1 MTTAFIILLLPL
13 FAVAANLLFLR
24 KRANFSAYISTL
36 SAAICLVLTLGLIR
50 RLIRQNGLDNHG
62 SFNWVKIADFE
73 LNIGIELQGLGL
85 GMILVVT
92 LIGFLVHLF
101 SLGYMK
107 EDAGKARYF
116 SGLSLFMFSMTGI
129 VFADNL
135 AMMFIFW
142 ELVGV
147 SSYLLIGHWYHKN
160 TAAEAA
166 KKAFLVNRIG
176 DFGFMIGIL
185 LIWGSFGSVN
195 FVEIEE
201 SLKNGNYDKGLLNW
215 SVFCIFCGA
224 IGKSAQV
231 PLHVWLPDAME
242 GPTPVSALI
251 HAATM
256 VAAGVFMLTKVL
268 FLIEDAP
275 TAASV
280 IQYVGAITALIA
292 ALMATQ
298 QNDIKKILAYST
310 LSQLGYMIMAVGFA
324 GLLSGGG
331 ALGEKAS
338 NAGFFHL
345 YTHAFFKALLFLGSG
360 AIIYACHHEQNIWKM
375 GGLIGRMKVTS
386 FTFLIA
392 TAALAGIYPLSGFYS
407 KDAIMTIAAN
417 KPLLLVIGSF
427 VAFLTA
433 FYMTRLC
440 VVVFFGRAKSWSA
453 EEAKEVPF
461 LMLVPLLVLTVGA
474 IFAGQTFAY
483 SWFVPSKDIPHP
495 EGVVLPLILTA
506 IAVAGIVAGFFLY
519 RGRDQEPY
527 PVQVLAKKFYLDE
540 IYNILVILFQ
550 DAVAWVAKM
559 IDRLIIDGLLVR
571 GGARLV
577 TEIGAVLRGMQS
589 GNLQGYAFLFGV
601 GVILVLYIINAA
613 IG

>member
-1 MTTAFIILLLPL
+1 MTIAFIILLLPL
-13 FAVAANLLFLR
+13 IATAFNLVLLR
-24 KRANFSAYISTL
+24 KKADFSAYVSTL

-50 RLIRQNGLDNHG
+50 QSSLNDLG
-62 SFNWVKIADFE
+62 SFNWIKIADFE

-92 LIGFLVHLF
+92 LIGFLIHLF

-185 LIWGSFGSVN
+185 LIWGAFGTVN
-195 FVEIEE
+195 FGEIEE
-201 SLKNGNYDKGLLNW
+201 LLRNGKYDPGLLNW

-268 FLIEDAP
+268 FLIEVAP
-275 TAASV
+275 IAASV

-324 GLLSGGG
+324 GLLSSGES
-331 ALGEKAS
+331 LGETAS

-360 AIIYACHHEQNIWKM
+360 AIIYACHHEQDIWKM
-375 GGLIGRMKVTS
+375 GGLIGRMKITS
-386 FTFLIA
+386 LTFLIA
-392 TAALAGIYPLSGFYS
+392 TVALTGIYPLSGFYS
-407 KDAIMTIAAN
+407 KDAIMALAVN
-417 KPLLLVIGSF
+417 KPILLVIGAF

-440 VVVFFGRAKSWSA
+440 VVVFFGRARSWSA
-453 EEAKEVPF
+453 EEAKEVPL
-461 LMLVPLLVLTVGA
+461 LMLIPLLVLTAGA
-474 IFAGQTFAY
+474 IFAGQPFSY
-483 SWFVPSKDIPHP
+483 DWFVNPVNIPHP
-495 EGVVLPLILTA
+495 DGMLLPIVLTLIG
-506 IAVAGIVAGFFLY
+506 VAGIVSGFLLY
-519 RGRDQEPY
+519 RDRDKEPY
-527 PVQVLAKKFYLDE
+527 PVRILANKFYLDE
-540 IYNILVILFQ
+540 IYIIIVKIFQELV
-550 DAVAWVAKM
+550 ASVAQI
-559 IDRLIIDGLLVR
+559 IDRHLIDGLIVR

-577 TEIGAVLRGMQS
+577 TAIGSVLRVTQS
-589 GNLQGYAFLFGV
+589 GNLQGYAFLFGA

>member
-1 MTTAFIILLLPL
+1 MTIAFIILLLPL
-13 FAVAANLLFLR
+13 IAAACNLVFLR
-24 KRANFSAYISTL
+24 KKADFSAYVSTL
-36 SAAICLVLTLGLIR
+36 SAAVCLVLTLGLIR
-50 RLIRQNGLDNHG
+50 KGNLNDLG
-62 SFNWVKIADFE
+62 SFNWIKISDFE
-73 LNIGIELQGLGL
+73 LNIGIELQGLGM

-101 SLGYMK
+101 SLGYMGD
-107 EDAGKARYF
+107 DAGKARYF

-185 LIWGSFGSVN
+185 LIWGAFGSVN
-195 FVEIEE
+195 FGEIKE
-201 SLKNGNYDKGLLNW
+201 SLDNGTYDEGLLNW

-268 FLIEDAP
+268 FLIEVAP

-292 ALMATQ
+292 ALIATQ

-324 GLLSGGG
+324 GLLSGGEV
-331 ALGEKAS
+331 LGEKAS

-386 FTFLIA
+386 LTFLIA

-407 KDAIMTIAAN
+407 KDAIMTIATN

-440 VVVFFGRAKSWSA
+440 VVVFFGRARSWSA

-461 LMLVPLLVLTVGA
+461 LMLVPLLVLTIGA
-474 IFAGQTFAY
+474 IFAGQSFSY
-483 SWFVPSKDIPHP
+483 GWFVDPKKIPHP
-495 EGVVLPLILTA
+495 DGALLPIVLTLIG
-506 IAVAGIVAGFFLY
+506 VAGIVSGFLLY
-519 RGRDQEPY
+519 RDRDKEPY
-527 PVQVLAKKFYLDE
+527 PVRILSNKFYLDE
-540 IYNILVILFQ
+540 IYIIIVQIFQELV
-550 DAVAWVAKM
+550 ASVAQI
-559 IDRLIIDGLLVR
+559 IDRYLIDGLLVR

-577 TEIGAVLRGMQS
+577 TTIGSVLRGMQS

-613 IG
+613 MG

>member
-13 FAVAANLLFLR
+13 VAAASNLLLLR
-24 KRANFSAYISTL
+24 KKANFSAFVSTF
-36 SAAICLVLTLGLIR
+36 SAAICLVLTFGLIR
-50 RLIRQNGLDNHG
+50 QDDLNNLG
-62 SFNWVKIADFE
+62 SFNWIKIADFE
-73 LNIGIELQGLGL
+73 LDIGIELHGLGL

-101 SLGYMK
+101 SLGYMR

-185 LIWGSFGSVN
+185 LIWGAFGSVN
-195 FVEIEE
+195 FVEVEE
-201 SLKNGNYDKGLLNW
+201 LVRNGNYDKGLLNW

-268 FLIEDAP
+268 FLIVEAP

-324 GLLSGGG
+324 GLLSGG
-331 ALGEKAS
+331 AVLGEEAS

-375 GGLIGRMKVTS
+375 GGLIGPMKITS
-386 FTFLIA
+386 ITFLIA

-407 KDAIMTIAAN
+407 KDAIMTVAED
-417 KPLLLVIGSF
+417 KPILLVIGSF
-427 VAFLTA
+427 VVFLTA

-440 VVVFFGRAKSWSA
+440 VVVFFGKARSWSS
-453 EEAKEVPF
+453 EEAKEVPL
-461 LMLVPLLVLTVGA
+461 LMLVPLLVLTIGA
-474 IFAGQTFAY
+474 IFSGQPFAY
-483 SWFVPSKDIPHP
+483 SWFVDPKKIPHP

-506 IAVAGIVAGFFLY
+506 IAVAGIIAGFFLY

-540 IYNILVILFQ
+540 IYIILVRIFQ
-550 DAVAWVAKM
+550 DAVAWVAKQ
-559 IDRLIIDGLLVR
+559 IDRLLIDGLLVR
-571 GGARLV
+571 GVARLV
-577 TEIGAVLRGMQS
+577 TEIGSVLRGMQS

>member
-1 MTTAFIILLLPL
+1 MTLGFTVLLLPL
-13 FAVAANLLFLR
+13 IAAVLTLLVSK
-24 KRANFSAYISTL
+24 KRAILSSYISTA
-36 SAAICLVLTLGLIR
+36 SALICLLISIKFIVSGTPAN
-50 RLIRQNGLDNHG
+50 LG
-62 SFNWVKIADFE
+62 SFNWIQIGDFK
-73 LNIGIELQGLGL
+73 LNIALELQGLGK
-85 GMILVVT
+85 GMLLVVT

-101 SLGYMK
+101 SIGYMK
-107 EDAGKARYF
+107 EDSGFSRYF
-116 SGLSLFMFSMTGI
+116 GGLSLFMFSMTGI
-129 VFADNL
+129 VLSDNL

-160 TAAEAA
+160 SAAEAA

-185 LIWGSFGSVN
+185 LIWGAFGTVN
-195 FVEIEE
+195 FSEI
-201 SLKNGNYDKGLLNW
+201 GNLLDPQEYNTDLLNW
-215 SVFCIFCGA
+215 AMLCIFCGA

-256 VAAGVFMLTKVL
+256 VAAGVFMLTKVV
-268 FLIEDAP
+268 FIIEV
-275 TAASV
+275 TEVAASV

-298 QNDIKKILAYST
+298 QDDIKKVLAYST

-324 GLLSGGG
+324 GFMINGEPF
-331 ALGEKAS
+331 LGEKAS

-375 GGLIGRMKVTS
+375 GGLMSRMKITS
-386 FTFLIA
+386 ITFLIG
-392 TAALAGIYPLSGFYS
+392 TAALCGIYPLSGFYS
-407 KDAIMTIAAN
+407 KDAVMYVAEN
-417 KPLLLVIGSF
+417 RPLLLFVGCF
-427 VAFLTA
+427 VAFLTS

-440 VVVFFGRAKSWSA
+440 VVVFFGKSKSWA
-453 EEAKEVPF
+453 AGEAKEVSII
-461 LMLVPLLVLTVGA
+461 MLLPLLILAFGA
-474 IFAGQTFAY
+474 ILAGNKFAY
-483 SWFVPSKDIPHP
+483 SWFVDYKDIAHP
-495 EGVVLPLILTA
+495 EGPLLPIILSV
-506 IAVAGIVAGFFLY
+506 IGLSGILLGFLLY
-519 RGRDQEPY
+519 RGQESEPY
-527 PVQVLAKKFYLDE
+527 RIKLLSNKFYIDE
-540 IYNILVILFQ
+540 IYLVIVRITQ
-550 DAVAWVAKM
+550 DLIAHVAKI
-559 IDRLIIDGLLVR
+559 IDRIFIDKLFVR

-577 TEIGAVLRGMQS
+577 SDVGSKFRAIQS
-589 GNLQGYAFLFGV
+589 GNLQGYSFFFAAGV
-601 GVILVLYIINAA
+601 VLVLIIINSF

>member
-13 FAVAANLLFLR
+13 VAAASNLFLLR
-24 KRANFSAYISTL
+24 KKANLSAYVSTL

-50 RLIRQNGLDNHG
+50 QSDLKDLG
-62 SFNWVKIADFE
+62 SFNWIKIADFK
-73 LNIGIELQGLGL
+73 LDIGIELQGLGL

-92 LIGFLVHLF
+92 LIGFLIHLF
-101 SLGYMK
+101 SLGYMR

-166 KKAFLVNRIG
+166 KKAFFVNRIG

-185 LIWGSFGSVN
+185 LIWGAFGSVN

-201 SLKNGNYDKGLLNW
+201 LLRNGKYDAGLLNW

-268 FLIEDAP
+268 FLIEEAP
-275 TAASV
+275 TAASI

-324 GLLSGGG
+324 GLWIGGES
-331 ALGEKAS
+331 LGESAS

-360 AIIYACHHEQNIWKM
+360 AIIYACHHEQDIWKM
-375 GGLIGRMKVTS
+375 GGLIGPMKITS
-386 FTFLIA
+386 ITFLIA

-407 KDAIMTIAAN
+407 KDAIMTVALN
-417 KPLLLVIGSF
+417 KPILLVIGSF

-440 VVVFFGRAKSWSA
+440 VVVFLGKARSWSA
-453 EEAKEVPF
+453 EEAKEVPL
-461 LMLVPLLVLTVGA
+461 LMLVPLLVLTIGA
-474 IFAGQTFAY
+474 IFAGQTFSY
-483 SWFVPSKDIPHP
+483 NWFVDPEKIPHP
-495 EGVVLPLILTA
+495 EGVLPFILTA
-506 IAVAGIVAGFFLY
+506 IGVAGIVSGFFLY

-527 PVQVLAKKFYLDE
+527 PVQVLARKFYLDE
-540 IYNILVILFQ
+540 IYIILVRIFQ
-550 DAVAWVAKM
+550 DAVAWVAKQ
-559 IDRLIIDGLLVR
+559 IDELLIDKLLVR

-577 TEIGAVLRGMQS
+577 TEIGSMLRGMQS

>member
-1 MTTAFIILLLPL
+1 MTLGFTVLLLPL
-13 FAVAANLLFLR
+13 IAAVLTLLVSK
-24 KRANFSAYISTL
+24 KRGIFSSYISTA
-36 SAAICLVLTLGLIR
+36 SALICLLISIKFIVSGTPAN
-50 RLIRQNGLDNHG
+50 LG
-62 SFNWVKIADFE
+62 SFNWIQIGDFQ
-73 LNIGIELQGLGL
+73 LNIALELQGLGR
-85 GMILVVT
+85 GMLLVVT

-101 SLGYMK
+101 SIGYMK
-107 EDAGKARYF
+107 EDSGLSRYF
-116 SGLSLFMFSMTGI
+116 GGLSLFMFSMTGI
-129 VFADNL
+129 VLSDNL

-160 TAAEAA
+160 SAAEAA

-185 LIWGSFGSVN
+185 LIWGAFGTVKFS
-195 FVEIEE
+195 EI
-201 SLKNGNYDKGLLNW
+201 GNLLDSQEYNTDLLNW
-215 SVFCIFCGA
+215 AMLCIFCGA

-256 VAAGVFMLTKVL
+256 VAAGVFMLTKVV
-268 FLIEDAP
+268 FIIEY
-275 TAASV
+275 TEVAASV

-298 QNDIKKILAYST
+298 QDDIKKVLAYST

-324 GLLSGGG
+324 GFMINGEPV
-331 ALGEKAS
+331 LGEKAS

-375 GGLIGRMKVTS
+375 GGLMSRMKITS
-386 FTFLIA
+386 ITFLIG
-392 TAALAGIYPLSGFYS
+392 TAALCGIYPLSGFYS
-407 KDAIMTIAAN
+407 KDAVMYVAEN
-417 KPLLLVIGSF
+417 RPLLLFVGCF
-427 VAFLTA
+427 VAFLTS

-440 VVVFFGRAKSWSA
+440 VVVFFGKSKSWA
-453 EEAKEVPF
+453 AGEAKEVSF
-461 LMLVPLLVLTVGA
+461 IMLLPLLILAFGA
-474 IFAGQTFAY
+474 ILAGNKFAY
-483 SWFVPSKDIPHP
+483 SWFVNYNDIAHP
-495 EGVVLPLILTA
+495 EGPLLPIILSV
-506 IAVAGIVAGFFLY
+506 IGLSGILLGFLLY
-519 RGRDQEPY
+519 RGQESEPY
-527 PVQVLAKKFYLDE
+527 RIKLLSNKFYIDE
-540 IYNILVILFQ
+540 IYLVIVRITQ
-550 DAVAWVAKM
+550 DLIAHVAKI
-559 IDRLIIDGLLVR
+559 IDRIFIDKLFVR

-577 TEIGAVLRGMQS
+577 SDVGSKFRAIQS
-589 GNLQGYAFLFGV
+589 GNLQGYSFFFAAGV
-601 GVILVLYIINAA
+601 VLVLIIINSF

>member
-13 FAVAANLLFLR
+13 VAAASNLLLLR
-24 KRANFSAYISTL
+24 KKANLSAYVSTL
-36 SAAICLVLTLGLIR
+36 SAAICLVLTFGLIR
-50 RLIRQNGLDNHG
+50 QSDLNNLG
-62 SFNWVKIADFE
+62 SFNWIKIADFE
-73 LNIGIELQGLGL
+73 LDIGIELQGLGL

-101 SLGYMK
+101 SLGYMR

-185 LIWGSFGSVN
+185 LIWGAFGSVN

-201 SLKNGNYDKGLLNW
+201 SLGNGKYDAGLLNW

-268 FLIEDAP
+268 FLIEEAP

-324 GLLSGGG
+324 GLLIGGG
-331 ALGEKAS
+331 KSYGESAS

-375 GGLIGRMKVTS
+375 GGLIGRMKITS
-386 FTFLIA
+386 ITFLIA

-407 KDAIMTIAAN
+407 KDAIMTVAVH
-417 KPLLLVIGSF
+417 KPILLVIGSF

-440 VVVFFGRAKSWSA
+440 VVVFFGKARSWSA
-453 EEAKEVPF
+453 EEAKEVPL
-461 LMLVPLLVLTVGA
+461 LMLVPLLVLTIGA
-474 IFAGQTFAY
+474 IFAGQTFSY
-483 SWFVPSKDIPHP
+483 SWFVNPEKIPHP
-495 EGVVLPLILTA
+495 EGALPYILTA
-506 IAVAGIVAGFFLY
+506 IGVAGIVSGFFLY

-527 PVQVLAKKFYLDE
+527 PVQMLAKKFYLDE
-540 IYNILVILFQ
+540 IYIILVRIFQ
-550 DAVAWVAKM
+550 DAIAWVAKQ
-559 IDRLIIDGLLVR
+559 IDQHLIDGLLVR

-577 TEIGAVLRGMQS
+577 TEIGSMLRGMQS

>member
-13 FAVAANLLFLR
+13 VAAACNLLLLR
-24 KRANFSAYISTL
+24 KKANFSAYVSTL
-36 SAAICLVLTLGLIR
+36 SAAICLILTLGLIR
-50 RLIRQNGLDNHG
+50 QSELDNLG
-62 SFNWVKIADFE
+62 SFNWIKIADFE
-73 LNIGIELQGLGL
+73 LDIGIELHGLGL

-101 SLGYMK
+101 SLGYMR

-185 LIWGSFGSVN
+185 LIWGAFGSVN
-195 FVEIEE
+195 FVEVEE
-201 SLKNGNYDKGLLNW
+201 LLRNGKYDTGLLNW

-268 FLIEDAP
+268 FLIVEAP

-324 GLLSGGG
+324 GLWIGGKS
-331 ALGEKAS
+331 LGESAS

-360 AIIYACHHEQNIWKM
+360 AIIYACHHEQDIWKM
-375 GGLIGRMKVTS
+375 GGLIRPMKITS
-386 FTFLIA
+386 ITFLIA

-407 KDAIMTIAAN
+407 KDAIMTVAEN
-417 KPLLLVIGSF
+417 KPILLVIGSF
-427 VAFLTA
+427 VVFLTA

-440 VVVFFGRAKSWSA
+440 VVVFFGKARSWSS
-453 EEAKEVPF
+453 EEAKEVPL
-461 LMLVPLLVLTVGA
+461 LMLVPLLVLTIGA
-474 IFAGQTFAY
+474 IFSGQPFAY
-483 SWFVPSKDIPHP
+483 SWFVDPKEIPHP
-495 EGVVLPLILTA
+495 GGALPFILTA
-506 IAVAGIVAGFFLY
+506 IGVAGIVSGFFLY

-527 PVQVLAKKFYLDE
+527 PVQVLSRKFYLDE
-540 IYNILVILFQ
+540 IYIILVRIFQ
-550 DAVAWVAKM
+550 DAVAWVAKQ
-559 IDRLIIDGLLVR
+559 IDRLLIDGLLVR
-571 GGARLV
+571 GVARLV
-577 TEIGAVLRGMQS
+577 TEIGSVLRGMQS
-589 GNLQGYAFLFGV
+589 GNLQGYAFLFG
-601 GVILVLYIINAA
+601 
-613 IG
+613 

>member
-1 MTTAFIILLLPL
+1 MTLGFTVLLLPL
-13 FAVAANLLFLR
+13 IAA
-24 KRANFSAYISTL
+24 
-36 SAAICLVLTLGLIR
+36 VLTLLVSKKRAILSSYISPASALICL
-50 RLIRQNGLDNHG
+50 LISIKFIVSGTPANLG
-62 SFNWVKIADFE
+62 SFNWIQIGDFK
-73 LNIGIELQGLGL
+73 LNIALELQGLGK
-85 GMILVVT
+85 GMLLVVT

-101 SLGYMK
+101 SIGYMK
-107 EDAGKARYF
+107 DDSGFSRYF
-116 SGLSLFMFSMTGI
+116 GGLSLFMFSMTGI
-129 VFADNL
+129 VLSDNL

-160 TAAEAA
+160 SAAEAA

-185 LIWGSFGSVN
+185 LIWGAFGTVN
-195 FVEIEE
+195 FSEI
-201 SLKNGNYDKGLLNW
+201 GNLLDPQEDNTNLLNW
-215 SVFCIFCGA
+215 AMLCIFCGA

-256 VAAGVFMLTKVL
+256 VAAGVFMLTKVV
-268 FLIEDAP
+268 FIIEV
-275 TAASV
+275 TEVAASV

-298 QNDIKKILAYST
+298 QDDIKKVLAYST

-324 GLLSGGG
+324 GFMINGEQY
-331 ALGEKAS
+331 LGEKAS

-375 GGLIGRMKVTS
+375 GGLMSRMKITS
-386 FTFLIA
+386 ITFLIG
-392 TAALAGIYPLSGFYS
+392 TAALCGIYPLSGFYS
-407 KDAIMTIAAN
+407 KDAVMYVAEN
-417 KPLLLVIGSF
+417 RPLLLFVGCF
-427 VAFLTA
+427 VAFLTS

-440 VVVFFGRAKSWSA
+440 VVVFFGKSKSWA
-453 EEAKEVPF
+453 AGEAKEVSII
-461 LMLVPLLVLTVGA
+461 MLLPLLILAFGA
-474 IFAGQTFAY
+474 ILAGNKFAY
-483 SWFVPSKDIPHP
+483 SWFVNYKDIAHP
-495 EGVVLPLILTA
+495 EGPLLPIILSV
-506 IAVAGIVAGFFLY
+506 IGLSGILLGFLLY
-519 RGRDQEPY
+519 RGQESEPY
-527 PVQVLAKKFYLDE
+527 RIKLLSNKFYIDE
-540 IYNILVILFQ
+540 IYLVIVRITQ
-550 DAVAWVAKM
+550 DLIAHVAKI
-559 IDRLIIDGLLVR
+559 IDRIFIDKLFVR

-577 TEIGAVLRGMQS
+577 SDVGSKFRAIQS
-589 GNLQGYAFLFGV
+589 GNLQGYSFFFAAGV
-601 GVILVLYIINAA
+601 VLVLIIINSF

>member
-1 MTTAFIILLLPL
+1 MMAAFIILLLPL
-13 FAVAANLLFLR
+13 VAAASNLLLLR
-24 KRANFSAYISTL
+24 KKANLSAYVSTL
-36 SAAICLVLTLGLIR
+36 SAAICLVLTFGLIR
-50 RLIRQNGLDNHG
+50 QSDLNNLG
-62 SFNWVKIADFE
+62 SFNWIKIADFE
-73 LNIGIELQGLGL
+73 LDIGIELQGLGL

-92 LIGFLVHLF
+92 LIGFLIHLF
-101 SLGYMK
+101 SLGYMR

-142 ELVGV
+142 ELVGF

-185 LIWGSFGSVN
+185 LIWGAFGSVN

-201 SLKNGNYDKGLLNW
+201 SLRNGKYDAGLLNW

-268 FLIEDAP
+268 FLIEEAP

-324 GLLSGGG
+324 GLWIGGES
-331 ALGEKAS
+331 LGESAS

-375 GGLIGRMKVTS
+375 GGLIGPMKITS
-386 FTFLIA
+386 ITFLIA

-407 KDAIMTIAAN
+407 KDAIMTVALN
-417 KPLLLVIGSF
+417 KPILLVIGSF

-440 VVVFFGRAKSWSA
+440 VVVFLGKARSWSA
-453 EEAKEVPF
+453 EEAKEVPL
-461 LMLVPLLVLTVGA
+461 LMLVPLLVLTIGA
-474 IFAGQTFAY
+474 IFAGQTFSY
-483 SWFVPSKDIPHP
+483 SWFVDPKDIPHP
-495 EGVVLPLILTA
+495 KGALPFILTA
-506 IAVAGIVAGFFLY
+506 IGVAGIVAGFFLY

-540 IYNILVILFQ
+540 IYIILVRIFQ
-550 DAVAWVAKM
+550 DAIAWVAKQ
-559 IDRLIIDGLLVR
+559 IDELLIDKLLVR

-577 TEIGAVLRGMQS
+577 TEIGSMLRGMQS

>member
-1 MTTAFIILLLPL
+1 MTAAFIILLLPL
-13 FAVAANLLFLR
+13 VAAASNLLLLR
-24 KRANFSAYISTL
+24 KKANLSAYVSTL
-36 SAAICLVLTLGLIR
+36 SAAICLVLTFGLIR
-50 RLIRQNGLDNHG
+50 QSDLSDLG
-62 SFNWVKIADFE
+62 SFNWIKIADFK
-73 LNIGIELQGLGL
+73 LDIGIELQGLGL

-101 SLGYMK
+101 SLGYMR

-201 SLKNGNYDKGLLNW
+201 SLRNGNYDKGLRNW

-268 FLIEDAP
+268 FLIEVAP

-324 GLLSGGG
+324 GLWSGGES
-331 ALGEKAS
+331 LGESAS

-375 GGLIGRMKVTS
+375 GGLIGRMKITS
-386 FTFLIA
+386 ITFLIA

-407 KDAIMTIAAN
+407 KDAIMTVAEH
-417 KPLLLVIGSF
+417 KPILLVIGSF

-440 VVVFFGRAKSWSA
+440 VVVFFGKARSWSS
-453 EEAKEVPF
+453 EEAKEVPL
-461 LMLVPLLVLTVGA
+461 LMLVPLLVLTIGA
-474 IFAGQTFAY
+474 IFAGQPFAY
-483 SWFVPSKDIPHP
+483 SWFVDPEKIPHP
-495 EGVVLPLILTA
+495 EGALPFILTA
-506 IAVAGIVAGFFLY
+506 IGVAGIVSGFFLY

-527 PVQVLAKKFYLDE
+527 PVQVLSRKFYLDE
-540 IYNILVILFQ
+540 IYIILVRIFQ
-550 DAVAWVAKM
+550 DAVAWVAKQ
-559 IDRLIIDGLLVR
+559 IDRLLIDGLLVR
-571 GGARLV
+571 GVARLV
-577 TEIGAVLRGMQS
+577 TEIGSVLRGMQS

>member
-1 MTTAFIILLLPL
+1 M
-13 FAVAANLLFLR
+13 
-24 KRANFSAYISTL
+24 S
-36 SAAICLVLTLGLIR
+36 
-50 RLIRQNGLDNHG
+50 
-62 SFNWVKIADFE
+62 
-73 LNIGIELQGLGL
+73 
-85 GMILVVT
+85 
-92 LIGFLVHLF
+92 
-101 SLGYMK
+101 
-107 EDAGKARYF
+107 
-116 SGLSLFMFSMTGI
+116 
-129 VFADNL
+129 
-135 AMMFIFW
+135 
-142 ELVGV
+142 
-147 SSYLLIGHWYHKN
+147 
-160 TAAEAA
+160 
-166 KKAFLVNRIG
+166 
-176 DFGFMIGIL
+176 
-185 LIWGSFGSVN
+185 N

-201 SLKNGNYDKGLLNW
+201 SLRNGNYDTGLLNW

-268 FLIEDAP
+268 FLIEEAP

-324 GLLSGGG
+324 GLTIGGEPF
-331 ALGEKAS
+331 GESAS

-375 GGLIGRMKVTS
+375 GGLIGPMKITS
-386 FTFLIA
+386 ITFLIA

-407 KDAIMTIAAN
+407 KDAIMAVALN
-417 KPLLLVIGSF
+417 KPILLVIGSF

-433 FYMTRLC
+433 FYMARLC
-440 VVVFFGRAKSWSA
+440 VVVFFGKARSWSA
-453 EEAKEVPF
+453 EEAKEVPL
-461 LMLVPLLVLTVGA
+461 LMLAPLLVLTIGA
-474 IFAGQTFAY
+474 IFAGQTFSY
-483 SWFVPSKDIPHP
+483 SWFVDPEKIPHP
-495 EGVVLPLILTA
+495 KGALPLILTA
-506 IAVAGIVAGFFLY
+506 ISVAGIVSGWFLY

-540 IYNILVILFQ
+540 IYIILVRIFQ
-550 DAVAWVAKM
+550 DAVAWVAKQ
-559 IDRLIIDGLLVR
+559 IDQLLIDGLLVR
-571 GGARLV
+571 GGVRLV
-577 TEIGAVLRGMQS
+577 TEIGSVLRGMQS

>member
-13 FAVAANLLFLR
+13 VAAASNLLLLR
-24 KRANFSAYISTL
+24 KKANLSAYVSTL
-36 SAAICLVLTLGLIR
+36 SAAICLVLTFGLIR
-50 RLIRQNGLDNHG
+50 QSDLSDLG
-62 SFNWVKIADFE
+62 SFNWIKIADFE
-73 LNIGIELQGLGL
+73 LDIGIELQGLGL

-101 SLGYMK
+101 SLGYMR

-201 SLKNGNYDKGLLNW
+201 SLRNGNYDKGLLNW

-268 FLIEDAP
+268 FLIEEAP

-324 GLLSGGG
+324 GLLIGGG
-331 ALGEKAS
+331 KSYGESAS

-375 GGLIGRMKVTS
+375 GGLIGPMKITS
-386 FTFLIA
+386 ITFLIA

-407 KDAIMTIAAN
+407 KDAIMTVAEH
-417 KPLLLVIGSF
+417 KPILLVIGSF

-440 VVVFFGRAKSWSA
+440 VVVFFGKARSWSA
-453 EEAKEVPF
+453 EEAKEVPL
-461 LMLVPLLVLTVGA
+461 LMLVPLLVLTIGA
-474 IFAGQTFAY
+474 IFAGQTFSY
-483 SWFVPSKDIPHP
+483 SWFVDPKDIPHP
-495 EGVVLPLILTA
+495 KGALPFILTA
-506 IAVAGIVAGFFLY
+506 IGVAGIVAGFFLY

-540 IYNILVILFQ
+540 IYIILVRIFQ
-550 DAVAWVAKM
+550 DAIAWVAKQ
-559 IDRLIIDGLLVR
+559 IDQHLIDGLLVR

-577 TEIGAVLRGMQS
+577 TEIGSMLRGMQS

>member
-1 MTTAFIILLLPL
+1 MTLGFTVLLLPL
-13 FAVAANLLFLR
+13 LAAVLTLFVSK
-24 KRANFSAYISTL
+24 KRAIFSSYISTA
-36 SAAICLVLTLGLIR
+36 SALICLLISISFIVSGTPAN
-50 RLIRQNGLDNHG
+50 LG
-62 SFNWVKIADFE
+62 SFNWIQIGDFK
-73 LNIGIELQGLGL
+73 LNIALELQGLGK
-85 GMILVVT
+85 GMLLVVT

-101 SLGYMK
+101 SIGYMK
-107 EDAGKARYF
+107 EDSGFSRYF
-116 SGLSLFMFSMTGI
+116 GGLSLFMFSMTGI
-129 VFADNL
+129 VLSDNL

-160 TAAEAA
+160 SAAEAA

-185 LIWGSFGSVN
+185 LIWGAFGTVN
-195 FVEIEE
+195 FTEIGGLLH
-201 SLKNGNYDKGLLNW
+201 SQDYNNNLLNW
-215 SVFCIFCGA
+215 AMLCIFCGA

-256 VAAGVFMLTKVL
+256 VAAGVFMLTKVV
-268 FLIEDAP
+268 FIIEV
-275 TAASV
+275 TEVAASV

-298 QNDIKKILAYST
+298 QDDIKKVLAYST

-324 GLLSGGG
+324 GFMINGEPD
-331 ALGEKAS
+331 LGEKAS

-375 GGLIGRMKVTS
+375 GGLMSRMKITS
-386 FTFLIA
+386 ITFLIG
-392 TAALAGIYPLSGFYS
+392 TAALCGIYPLSGFYS
-407 KDAIMTIAAN
+407 KDAVMYVAESR
-417 KPLLLVIGSF
+417 PLLLFVGCF
-427 VAFLTA
+427 VAFLTS

-440 VVVFFGRAKSWSA
+440 VVVFFGKSKSWA
-453 EEAKEVPF
+453 AGEAKEVSIV
-461 LMLVPLLVLTVGA
+461 MLLPLLILAFGA
-474 IFAGQTFAY
+474 ILAGNKFAY
-483 SWFVPSKDIPHP
+483 NWFVGYDDIAHP
-495 EGVVLPLILTA
+495 EGPLLPIILSV
-506 IAVAGIVAGFFLY
+506 IGLSGILLGFLLY
-519 RGRDQEPY
+519 KGKESEPY
-527 PVQVLAKKFYLDE
+527 RIKLLNNKFYIDE
-540 IYNILVILFQ
+540 IYLVIVRITQ
-550 DAVAWVAKM
+550 DLIAHVAKIVDRIF
-559 IDRLIIDGLLVR
+559 IDKLFVR

-577 TEIGAVLRGMQS
+577 SDVGSKFRAIQS
-589 GNLQGYAFLFGV
+589 GNLQGYSFLFAAGV
-601 GVILVLYIINAA
+601 VLVLIIINSF